1 MTAPRRRA
9 LVLALALSLALLL
22 AAPAGAAGADA
33 GAPDPQPP
41 ALSPGGAGLR
51 LDRSAEVA
59 LLLPS
64 TAPFWEE
71 VRAAA
76 QAAAQRSG
84 LGLICRSAH
93 LTVDGEVQV
102 TQLLEVDALSGLG
115 AALLVPAQS
124 DVAALAQ
131 AAGATLPVLALDGAD
146 SWAPLFSAQRLA
158 EMSLSWCQ
166 AQPGRQQGVWLLCG
180 GARQGALVQGA
191 QLLEDQLQAAGIPT
205 RLTVGDGTQRGGEE
219 AAEQALAYGILPD
232 VLLCCDEETAAGA
245 LPALRA
251 AGWDGRCL
259 VWGGSSWSD
268 QALAGGQADAVLDLQ
283 PDRLGTWIV
292 DRYLGRTAGG
302 RLVPRP
308 GPRLVTAAGA

>member
-22 AAPAGAAGADA
+22 AGAAGADA

-93 LTVDGEVQV
+93 LTVDG
-102 TQLLEVDALSGLG
+102 
-115 AALLVPAQS
+115 
-124 DVAALAQ
+124 
-131 AAGATLPVLALDGAD
+131 AD

-205 RLTVGDGTQRGGEE
+205 RLAVGDGTQRGGEE